1 MGDATTASRVSNGV
15 WKKKTSEQ
23 NTKIEQMMS
32 AGEQTEDLQNT
43 RKKEERSPRMRD
55 RIEAEEGHKLSQDIY
70 ANNQQNRVYA
80 KKSSG

>member
-1 MGDATTASRVSNGV
+1 
-15 WKKKTSEQ
+15 
-23 NTKIEQMMS
+23 MS